1 MMREIKF
8 RAWSPLAREMYK
20 VNSLHFDKEGLS
32 EIVVEVFE
40 VDGVI
45 YSSAVARNLELMQFT
60 GLKDKKGK
68 DIYEGDI
75 VYDSEGIVATDDKKY
90 FPVTWGIFPG
100 DLDEC
105 ETWIL
110 GDFWEPG
117 LYTHHEDVEVVGNIY
132 ENPELL
138 EVNKPVEPM

>member
-1 MMREIKF
+1 MREIKF

-45 YSSAVARNLELMQFT
+45 YSSAVSRNLELMQFT
-60 GLKDKKGK
+60 GLKDKNGK
-68 DIYEGDI
+68 EIYEGDI
-75 VYDSEGIVATDDKKY
+75 VYDSEGNLTSDKKY

-105 ETWIL
+105 ET
-110 GDFWEPG
+110 
-117 LYTHHEDVEVVGNIY
+117 
-132 ENPELL
+132 
-138 EVNKPVEPM
+138 

>member
-1 MMREIKF
+1 
-8 RAWSPLAREMYK
+8 MYK

-60 GLKDKKGK
+60 GLKDKNGK

-75 VYDSEGIVATDDKKY
+75 VIHRYPAGESLYRVEIGENEHYVNSLAYSYMGVHFVCIQSDIGHAGEVISGMGYWAL
-90 FPVTWGIFPG
+90 
-100 DLDEC
+100 LDEL
-105 ETWIL
+105 EIIGT
-110 GDFWEPG
+110 
-117 LYTHHEDVEVVGNIY
+117 IY
-132 ENPELL
+132 ENPESM
-138 EVNKPVEPM
+138 KDQPT